1 MKFKLILINLIILSV
16 FNFVGCEDDN
26 SSVIETLD
34 GEKLTVKKFETTY
47 ETAIESMS
55 RMQNVE
61 KENLIKIV
69 STDIEELDEQ
79 LKSINYQFQPKNFY
93 DNYRN
98 MYMIKTAADKSG
110 FTTRADIKNIVK
122 YLEMQTISQL
132 YITEQ
137 VEKKIKITDE
147 DASNKCKDLREKD
160 PRMKSV
166 TLDRCLQ
173 IGRGVL
179 KQEESQKILPKVLER
194 VKEGISIK
202 HNEKFDLEQYL
213 KTGPSILKKDAKEKE
228 NDKSESKPETKT
240 EEKPV
245 APAPAGK

>member
-79 LKSINYQFQPKNFY
+79 LKSI
-93 DNYRN
+93 
-98 MYMIKTAADKSG
+98 
-110 FTTRADIKNIVK
+110 
-122 YLEMQTISQL
+122 L
-132 YITEQ
+132 
-137 VEKKIKITDE
+137 
-147 DASNKCKDLREKD
+147 
-160 PRMKSV
+160 
-166 TLDRCLQ
+166 
-173 IGRGVL
+173 
-179 KQEESQKILPKVLER
+179 
-194 VKEGISIK
+194 
-202 HNEKFDLEQYL
+202 
-213 KTGPSILKKDAKEKE
+213 
-228 NDKSESKPETKT
+228 
-240 EEKPV
+240 
-245 APAPAGK
+245 

>member
-202 HNEKFDLEQYL
+202 YNEKFDLEQYL

-228 NDKSESKPETKT
+228 GDKSESKPETKT

-245 APAPAGK
+245 TPAPAGK

>member
-55 RMQNVE
+55 RTQNVE

-194 VKEGISIK
+194 VKDGISIK

-228 NDKSESKPETKT
+228 GDKSESKPETKT

-245 APAPAGK
+245 TPAPAGK